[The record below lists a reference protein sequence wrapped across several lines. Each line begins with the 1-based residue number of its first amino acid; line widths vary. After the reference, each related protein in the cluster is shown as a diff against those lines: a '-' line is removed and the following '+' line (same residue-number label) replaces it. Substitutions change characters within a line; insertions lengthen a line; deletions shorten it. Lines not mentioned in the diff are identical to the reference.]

1 MIAFFTVIYCL
12 AIWLFFVKMK
22 IKPNPNNLAMV
33 VVIGIVAIGTIV
45 ILWRFSAPNTSNLVV
60 SRYTVQ
66 LVPQVKGPI
75 TRIHAKP
82 NVPLKMGE
90 DLLFEIQK
98 DTYQNTFTQISES
111 LEAARQNIDQLEA
124 GAVAAEASVKKAEAG
139 QLAAQAE
146 LEISKKS
153 DSKLAGAVSK
163 LELEQQTQ
171 QLNAANAA
179 VDQANATL
187 LQARIGK
194 QSGESTAR
202 SLEAE
207 LANAKFNLDQ
217 CTVYAPADGFVTAWT
232 VREGT
237 MAVPMPFSQLGT
249 FIDTSQ
255 VALLASFSQNVLKN
269 VKPGNKAE
277 LAFKTRPG
285 EVFTGS
291 VEAIVQASGEGQF
304 AVTGT
309 LPTAESIGSDGL
321 LIVKFLMD
329 DQETAANLAIGTA
342 GTAVVYTEKGK
353 PFHVIS
359 KVVVRM
365 NAWMYYLNPF

>member
-33 VVIGIVAIGTIV
+33 VVIGIVAIGAIV

-75 TRIHAKP
+75 TKIHAQP

-98 DTYQNTFTQISES
+98 DIYQNTFTEISES
-111 LEAARQNIDQLEA
+111 LEAARQNIDQLAA

-153 DSKLAGAVSK
+153 ESELPGAVSK

-194 QSGESTAR
+194 QSGASTAR

-237 MAVPMPFSQLGT
+237 MAVPMPFSQMGT

-255 VALLASFSQNVLKN
+255 VIMLASFSQNVLKN
-269 VKPGNKAE
+269 VKPGDKAE

-291 VEAIVQASGEGQF
+291 VESIVQATGEGQF

-329 DQETAANLAIGTA
+329 DEETAANLAIGTA